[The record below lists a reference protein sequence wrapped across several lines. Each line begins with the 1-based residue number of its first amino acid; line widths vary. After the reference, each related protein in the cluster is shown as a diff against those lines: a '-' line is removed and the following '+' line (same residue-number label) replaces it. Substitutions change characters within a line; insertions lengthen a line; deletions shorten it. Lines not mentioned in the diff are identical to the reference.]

1 MKNKIQQAIE
11 NSLSYKEYRELVA
24 DLLSK
29 GKSTGDNQT
38 EAYLNYSKLGNA
50 RMRRLDKTFHLSE
63 QAKELLHNTT
73 NKITL
78 IVLAEG
84 WCGDAGHALPIMNK
98 VSEASDAIDLR
109 VVLRD
114 ENDEFMNEF
123 LTNGGKSIPKLVA
136 IDTTTKEVLNTWG
149 PRPSIATKMVN
160 DYKEANGGL
169 DPEFKEELQVW
180 YNKNKGENIEHDM
193 LELIKTT

>member
-160 DYKEANGGL
+160 DYKEANG
-169 DPEFKEELQVW
+169 
-180 YNKNKGENIEHDM
+180 
-193 LELIKTT
+193 